1 MTDALH
7 AIAWEWV
14 NIALEIAAVSWIR
27 LPRFPLAVAAANLAT
42 HPLFMVAVG
51 RWGRSPALVLPLE
64 AAIALAE
71 WGILATIYRRRASPW
86 TMLAA
91 SIAMN
96 ASSYGTGVLMQ
107 WASA

>member
-1 MTDALH
+1 MTDAFH

-51 RWGRSPALVLPLE
+51 R
-64 AAIALAE
+64 
-71 WGILATIYRRRASPW
+71 
-86 TMLAA
+86 
-91 SIAMN
+91 
-96 ASSYGTGVLMQ
+96 
-107 WASA
+107 